1 MKDRMGREIDYM
13 RFSIT
18 DRCNLRC
25 KYCMPI
31 CERQMPENTGFGGR
45 HEAAC
50 WLHHEMAPKV
60 AGINDFEETAG
71 KEV

>member
-1 MKDRMGREIDYM
+1 
-13 RFSIT
+13 
-18 DRCNLRC
+18 
-25 KYCMPI
+25 
-31 CERQMPENTGFGGR
+31 MPENTSFGGR